1 MNTKNLSLSTNEKMG
16 LLSNMN
22 TLLSAGIPILE
33 TVDSLMDGSRGNQKK
48 LLEVLRDDLTQ
59 GRHVY
64 ESFTKFPRIFDPVTI
79 NLLKA
84 SEEAG
89 TLEITLKDL
98 KNSIQKD
105 AEFTDKIKSALFY
118 PMIILVVFGLVML
131 LMLTF
136 VIPRISTVF
145 SRLKVELP
153 LPTKILIFVSDILLK
168 YTLPTVAF
176 VALLIAGV
184 ALLYRFKKR
193 MIMGAVFSL
202 PVVSK
207 LVQEIDLTRFCRSLY
222 LLLSSGIPIITALDL
237 SREVVLKSEI
247 RKIIENSR
255 DMVSAGKK
263 ISEGLRTGKGVI
275 PNILIKIV
283 EAGEKTGSLDR
294 SMEDI
299 AIYLDYEVSNSL
311 KSLTVLLE
319 PLMLVFVG
327 ILIGGMMLAIIAPI
341 YGLISQVVPQ

>member
-1 MNTKNLSLSTNEKMG
+1 MNTKNLSLSTSEKIG
-16 LLSNMN
+16 LISNLN
-22 TLLSAGIPILE
+22 TMLSAGIPILE
-33 TVDSLMDGSRGNQKK
+33 TVDSLLDGAKGNQKK

-64 ESFTKFPRIFDPVTI
+64 ESFAKFPRVFDKVTI

-98 KNSIQKD
+98 KGSIQKD
-105 AEFTDKIKSALFY
+105 AEFTDKVKSALFY
-118 PMIILVVFGLVML
+118 PMIILIVFGLVML

-145 SRLKVELP
+145 LRLKVSLP
-153 LPTKILIFVSDILLK
+153 LPTQILIFVSDIILK
-168 YTLPTVAF
+168 YTIPTIVATLF
-176 VALLIAGV
+176 IVMGV
-184 ALLYRFKKR
+184 VVLYRFKKR
-193 MIMGAVFSL
+193 MIMGFLFSL

-207 LVQEIDLTRFCRSLY
+207 LVREIDLTRFCRSLY
-222 LLLSSGIPIITALDL
+222 LLLSSGIPITMALDL
-237 SREVVLKSEI
+237 SREVVLKNEI
-247 RKIIENSR
+247 RRVIENSR

-263 ISEGLRTGKGVI
+263 MSEGLVTGKGII
-275 PNILIKIV
+275 PNIIIKIV
-283 EAGEKTGSLDR
+283 EAGEKTGSLDK

-299 AIYLDYEVSNSL
+299 AVYLDYEVSNSL

>member
-1 MNTKNLSLSTNEKMG
+1 MNTRNISLSTNEKMG
-16 LLSNMN
+16 LVSNMN
-22 TLLSAGIPILE
+22 TMLSAGIPILE
-33 TVDSLMDGSRGNQKK
+33 TVDSLLEGAKNNQKK

-64 ESFTKFPRIFDPVTI
+64 ESFEKFPKVFDKVTI

-98 KNSIQKD
+98 KSSIQKES
-105 AEFTDKIKSALFY
+105 EFSDKIKSALFY
-118 PMIILVVFGLVML
+118 PMVILVVFGLVML

-145 SRLKVELP
+145 LRLKVELP
-153 LPTKILIFVSDILLK
+153 LPTRILIFVSDLILK
-168 YTLPTVAF
+168 YTVPTVIVTA
-176 VALLIAGV
+176 VIVGGLIF
-184 ALLYRFKKR
+184 LYKVKKR
-193 MIMGAVFSL
+193 LIMEIFFSF

-207 LVQEIDLTRFCRSLY
+207 LVREIDLTRFSRSMY
-222 LLLSSGIPIITALDL
+222 LLLSSGIPITTSLDL
-237 SREVVLKSEI
+237 AKDVVLKSEI
-247 RKIIENSR
+247 KKIIERSHE
-255 DMVSAGKK
+255 MVSAGKK
-263 ISEGLRTGKGVI
+263 MSEGLITGKGII
-275 PNILIKIV
+275 PSIVIKII
-283 EAGEKTGSLDR
+283 EAGEKTGSLDK
-294 SMEDI
+294 SLQDTSE
-299 AIYLDYEVSNSL
+299 YLDYEVSNTL

-341 YGLISQVVPQ
+341 YGLISQVVPK